1 MAKSTNQTIKRM
13 SEIIPVEEQKPT
25 FQKPDEFQGI
35 DLMLMD
41 YELAKGNYGEYYI
54 LHCDVVETGERVQ
67 INTGSMAVKRSIEKL
82 RGKRDLPVLFSF
94 QLDGKTWLMV

>member
-1 MAKSTNQTIKRM
+1 MAKATERVIKRM
-13 SEIIPVEEQKPT
+13 SEIISVEEQKPI
-25 FQKPDEFQGI
+25 FRKPEEFQG
-35 DLMLMD
+35 LELVLQD